1 MKTTHLLGD
10 EAFNT
15 LSDEWD
21 ALARRSMTDTP
32 FQTRAYQ
39 QAWWQ
44 HLHPVNATLHTLAA
58 HRDDGQLA
66 AIGCFYLLEGSL
78 YFNGC
83 VEETDYLDLIALAE
97 EAEAGWTAVLRHL
110 LHPDFPAW
118 ETAQFCNI
126 PAASPTRAVLAK
138 LAAAEGL
145 AFHEEVI
152 EVCPIIPLPATF
164 DAYLEMLDS
173 KQRREISRKLRR
185 AEGSEAQLVLIG
197 PKDDLAQAVDEFLT
211 LLQLSTFE
219 KRDWL
224 NDGRRALFHQTA
236 QSALATGTLQLLFIE
251 IEGRKAAALFNFDYK
266 GRVWV
271 YNSGLDPA
279 AFGALSPGVVL
290 TAKAVAL
297 AIENGRSEFD
307 FLRGSESYKYQF
319 GAQDSEIYR
328 ITLKKL

>member
-1 MKTTHLLGD
+1 MKITHLLGD
-10 EAFNT
+10 EAFNK
-15 LSDEWD
+15 LQDEWD
-21 ALARRSMTDTP
+21 TLAGQSITDTP
-32 FQTRAYQ
+32 FQTHAYQ
-39 QAWWQ
+39 RAWWQ
-44 HLHPVNATLHTLAA
+44 HLQPAGATLHTLAA
-58 HRDDGQLA
+58 RRDDGQLA
-66 AIGCFYLLEGSL
+66 AIGCFYLLDGGL

-83 VEETDYLDLIALAE
+83 VEETDYLDLIVRVE

-118 ETAQFCNI
+118 QIAQLCNV
-126 PAASPTRAVLAK
+126 PAASPTRGILA
-138 LAAAEGL
+138 GL
-145 AFHEEVI
+145 AGENGLEYHEEVS

-164 DAYLEMLDS
+164 AAYLEMLDS

-185 AEGSEAQLVLIG
+185 ADAAEAFLRQIG
-197 PKDDLAQAVDEFLT
+197 PEDDLPQAVADFLT

-224 NDGRRALFHQTA
+224 NNGRRAVFHETA
-236 QSALATGTLQLLFIE
+236 QAALAASTLQLLFIE

-290 TAKAVAL
+290 TAKAVEL

-328 ITLKKL
+328 ITLKK